1 MKIEKEYYEIIKEK
15 WKPFLVGVPTDEQFD
30 CSFILN
36 TLENFMFWEKIDEST
51 FLSFLEK
58 ILSIFGNVNTEDH
71 YEEVLDILEESEFIK
86 NKFNREN
93 SEDKHSNFL
102 LALCGDFDT
111 VQEYFVFLEKSR
123 QDTLKKI
130 KNLT

>member
-15 WKPFLVGVPTDEQFD
+15 WKPFLVGIPTDEQFD

-36 TLENFMFWEKIDEST
+36 TLENFMFWEKIDENT

-58 ILSIFGNVNTEDH
+58 ILNIFRNVNTENH

-86 NKFNREN
+86 NKFNREDA
-93 SEDKHSNFL
+93 EDKHLNFL
-102 LALCGDFDT
+102 LALCGDADT
-111 VQEYFVFLEKSR
+111 LQEYFVFLEKNL
-123 QDTLKKI
+123 QNTLKKL
-130 KNLT
+130 KT